1 MTEIHLL
8 QNIYLFKDLSTTQ
21 LEEISKI
28 TSFEELEADKIL
40 FDQDDAAE
48 ALFIIKYG
56 SVRIFQKNKQDEFFE
71 VAMLSRGSHFGE
83 MAFVDGKNRSAAAMC
98 VEKTEVLKIEF
109 KDLFNLLQSNHD
121 ISSILYKSM
130 AVFLAG
136 RLRATTLDLNFSR
149 EENISFF

>member
-8 QNIYLFKDLSTTQ
+8 QNIYLFKNLSATQ

-28 TSFEELEADKIL
+28 TQFEEFEAEKLI
-40 FDQDDAAE
+40 FKQDDPAE
-48 ALFIIKYG
+48 ALFIIKHG
-56 SVRIFQKNKQDEFFE
+56 SIRIYQTNNQNEFFE
-71 VAMLSRGSHFGE
+71 VAMLSKGSHFGE
-83 MAFVDGKNRSAAAMC
+83 MAFVDGKSRSAAAMC
-98 VEKTEVLKIEF
+98 VEKSELLTIKY
-109 KDLFNLLQSNHD
+109 KDLLDLLNKNHD
-121 ISSILYKSM
+121 ISALLYNAM